1 MYSRIIREVDSAHPR
16 IELFLDA
23 RSKRSR
29 ASESLF
35 SLEGF
40 NNKKLELGK
49 LSLKYSLLCAGE
61 YLITVNILIFCFLN
75 ESFERRK
82 RNLCWIG
89 LNLLQK
95 IAIWQ

>member
-1 MYSRIIREVDSAHPR
+1 MYSRIIWEVDSAHPR

-40 NNKKLELGK
+40 NNKNLELGK

-61 YLITVNILIFCFLN
+61 FFNYCKYSYFL
-75 ESFERRK
+75 FP
-82 RNLCWIG
+82 
-89 LNLLQK
+89 
-95 IAIWQ
+95 